1 MKGSSRVS
9 ILQGKEKRC
18 FATIES
24 GIALHKHHIF
34 YGSGH
39 RKISDKYGLWVWLK
53 PEKHNIGRESL
64 HMRPGH
70 GLDLELK
77 QRAQRAFE
85 AEYGHEEFMKVIGRN
100 YLETHE
106 EQRKVETHEEQ
117 EELPQVRTQLV
128 ETHSTEPMAIA
139 KYTLAVKRMS
149 KGNGEVEADFVRCVA
164 FGKSAEFA
172 EKYFKKGQLIAIA
185 GRLQVR
191 SWEGEDGK
199 RRWGTDVVVEEQH
212 FAEGR

>member
-39 RKISDKYGLWVWLK
+39 RKISDKHGLWVWLK
-53 PEKHNIGRESL
+53 PEKHNIGKDSL
-64 HMRPGH
+64 HMRPGR

-106 EQRKVETHEEQ
+106 EQAELETLHEEQLVETHEELPEVTTLQ
-117 EELPQVRTQLV
+117 EEMPK
-128 ETHSTEPMAIA
+128 TEMPKEEGFYLIA
-139 KYTLAVKRMS
+139 EIDAAV
-149 KGNGEVEADFVRCVA
+149 ADFDL
-164 FGKSAEFA
+164 F
-172 EKYFKKGQLIAIA
+172 
-185 GRLQVR
+185 
-191 SWEGEDGK
+191 
-199 RRWGTDVVVEEQH
+199 
-212 FAEGR
+212 

>member
-24 GIALHKHHIF
+24 GIVLHKHHIF

-39 RKISDKYGLWVWLK
+39 RKISDKHGLWVWLK

-100 YLETHE
+100 YLETYE
-106 EQRKVETHEEQ
+106 ELPEVTTLHEEQ

-128 ETHSTEPMAIA
+128 GTQEKPKVPHEELPEVTTLQEEMPKTEMPKEEGFYLIA
-139 KYTLAVKRMS
+139 EIDAAV
-149 KGNGEVEADFVRCVA
+149 ADFDL
-164 FGKSAEFA
+164 F
-172 EKYFKKGQLIAIA
+172 
-185 GRLQVR
+185 
-191 SWEGEDGK
+191 
-199 RRWGTDVVVEEQH
+199 
-212 FAEGR
+212 